1 MDLNQ
6 LLFDHQVA
14 LIRADEA
21 RRSGG
26 KPNRSEVA
34 KLYQRLR
41 SLRGQLGV
49 WDYQRD
55 YGVCA

>member
-1 MDLNQ
+1 MDLNK

-21 RRSGG
+21 RRSGS
-26 KPNRSEVA
+26 KPDRSEVA
-34 KLYQRLR
+34 TLYQRLR

-49 WDYQRD
+49 SEYQRD
-55 YGVCA
+55 FGFCV